1 MESDKRTGAAAQ
13 AQSAPENAQQE
24 QQKKAA
30 PGASQQASAQRADTA
45 GEQAHPLA
53 RQKRTFL
60 YTFAVLLYAIVV
72 RLLFF
77 LRIEGRE
84 NIPKDRN
91 CILMGNHQC
100 LLDPVTL
107 ALCVPDREIHFM
119 GKKELFENR
128 LLGWAFRKVHGFP
141 VDRGNMDMA
150 AIRTAMGV
158 LKEGN
163 TLGIFPEG
171 TRSRSGHMLPLL
183 GGASLLALKSGCDV
197 VPVYIDGS
205 YRPFHRIVVRVG
217 KPVDMADLRAGR
229 MNRETCDELTH
240 RIEASFAHLSNGKS
254 LPAPQDA
261 A

>member
-24 QQKKAA
+24 QKKKAT
-30 PGASQQASAQRADTA
+30 PGASQQAAVQRADTA

-53 RQKRTFL
+53 RQRRTFL
-60 YTFAVLLYAIVV
+60 YTFVVLLYAIVV
-72 RLLFF
+72 KLLFF
-77 LRIEGRE
+77 LRIEGRQ

-171 TRSRSGHMLPLL
+171 TRSKSGHMLPLL

-197 VPVYIDGS
+197 VPVYIDGN

-217 KPVDMADLRAGR
+217 EPVDMADLRAGR

-240 RIEASFAHLSNGKS
+240 RIEASFARLSGGKS
-254 LPAPQDA
+254 LLAPQNA